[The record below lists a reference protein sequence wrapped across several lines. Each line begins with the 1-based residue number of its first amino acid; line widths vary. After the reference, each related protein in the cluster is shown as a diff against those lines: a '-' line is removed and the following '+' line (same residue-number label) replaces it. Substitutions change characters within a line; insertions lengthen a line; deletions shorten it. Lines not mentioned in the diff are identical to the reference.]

1 MGNGPS
7 LKNDIDNLLKHKSQ
21 MDFCVVNYFANT
33 EFFKELKPSHYVLID
48 PVFWNNQIN
57 ENIKNDNNILIQN
70 LLAVDWKNGANLSG
84 WMGTRK

>member
-1 MGNGPS
+1 
-7 LKNDIDNLLKHKSQ
+7 

-57 ENIKNDNNILIQN
+57 ENIKKLLQRLAIAAPSNPNLGMRNNPIKIFAINPDKLIQM
-70 LLAVDWKNGANLSG
+70 K
-84 WMGTRK
+84 